1 MLYPITSETRG
12 LVDLNGIW
20 KFKIDKGNGFDEKW
34 FESSLTDTMDMIVP
48 ASYKDQTI
56 LQELRT
62 HHGLVW
68 YERSFTIPYYMLN
81 ERLILRFGAATHVAK
96 VYMNGKVVTEHKA
109 GFLPFEVEI
118 NDYLKRGHNRLTIV
132 ANNIVE
138 PSISKEMTKEEPET
152 YPIEEYFNI
161 PQIDMNNYSSLHQ
174 PVKIYTTPK
183 TYVKDVTVIT
193 DFNEDLGYV
202 NYKIDV
208 VGEYED
214 VRVSIFDESRYQKAI
229 TEGTDKTLL
238 IRDVQLWEPLDA
250 YLYQMK
256 VEVLHEDQVV
266 DVYEMPFGIR
276 TVEVKEGEF
285 LINNK
290 PFYFKGFGKHKDSPF
305 SSRAINEPVN
315 VLDFNL
321 MKWIGAN
328 SFRTA
333 HYPFS
338 EELMRLAD
346 RLGFVVIGETP
357 AAGLDSYLQVSKT
370 DENQE
375 WSNREITKHH
385 QEIIEDYI
393 ARDKNHP
400 SVVMWSI
407 ANDPY
412 LEWESAF
419 EYFEPLVK
427 LARDSDPQERPITIV
442 THFELDYDKE
452 KIAEL
457 IDVISLN
464 RYFAEDI
471 SIEGLVKT
479 ADVLTKEFAQWNE
492 KFPGKP
498 IFMSEYGLDSDSGM
512 KALKEE
518 IFTDDYQVQFLEMY
532 HKIFDQ
538 HDLFIGEHIWNFASD
553 QKVFDIHE
561 NAKDIFSLE
570 GIPKVTALELKKRW
584 ENIPNFHYKKNSK

>member
-357 AAGLDSYLQVSKT
+357 AAGLNSYLQDSKF
-370 DENQE
+370 ENEEE
-375 WSNREITKHH
+375 WGDLEITQQH
-385 QEIIEDYI
+385 QKIVQDYI
-393 ARDKNHP
+393 DRDKNHP

-419 EYFEPLVK
+419 DYFEPLVEI
-427 LARDSDPQERPITIV
+427 ARDSDPQNRPITIV
-442 THFELDYDKE
+442 THYGIDYETERISELT
-452 KIAEL
+452 
-457 IDVISLN
+457 DVISLN
-464 RYFAEDI
+464 RYFVEDLTI
-471 SIEGLVKT
+471 DGLKKT
-479 ADVLTKEFAQWNE
+479 AENLTSEFAEWHE
-492 KFPGKP
+492 KYPNKP
-498 IFMSEYGLDSDSGM
+498 IFMSEYGLDSASGM
-512 KALKEE
+512 RAIKDEL
-518 IFTDDYQVQFLEMY
+518 FTEDYQVQFLEMY
-532 HKIFDQ
+532 HTIFDQ
-538 HDLFIGEHIWNFASD
+538 YDLLIGEHIWNFASD
-553 QKVFDIHE
+553 KNILSIQDS
-561 NAKDIFSLE
+561 AKEIFSHE
-570 GIPKVTALELKKRW
+570 GIPKVTAKELKKRW
-584 ENIPNFHYKKNSK
+584 DSIPNYGYKQ